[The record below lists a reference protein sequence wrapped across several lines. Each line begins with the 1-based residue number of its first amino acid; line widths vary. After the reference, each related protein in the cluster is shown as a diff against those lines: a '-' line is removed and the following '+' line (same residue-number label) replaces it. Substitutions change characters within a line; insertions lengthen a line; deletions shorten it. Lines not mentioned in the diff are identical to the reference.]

1 MGIRFGVVTVS
12 LAVLVALGVSVQ
24 RVGGAPPAKGIS
36 LTALGA
42 YQAALF
48 DEGAVE
54 IAAYDPLTRRVF
66 MTFAERPEIRA
77 VDITDPNNPQ
87 LAMTITLS
95 PWGPKSTSV
104 AVHNGVLVVAV
115 PNADEALPGK
125 AVFFDTQ

>member
-1 MGIRFGVVTVS
+1 
-12 LAVLVALGVSVQ
+12 
-24 RVGGAPPAKGIS
+24 
-36 LTALGA
+36 
-42 YQAALF
+42 
-48 DEGAVE
+48 
-54 IAAYDPLTRRVF
+54 
-66 MTFAERPEIRA
+66 MTFAERPELRA

-125 AVFFDTQ
+125 AVFFDTQTGGFLSAVTVGALPDMVTFTPNGEMVLVANEG